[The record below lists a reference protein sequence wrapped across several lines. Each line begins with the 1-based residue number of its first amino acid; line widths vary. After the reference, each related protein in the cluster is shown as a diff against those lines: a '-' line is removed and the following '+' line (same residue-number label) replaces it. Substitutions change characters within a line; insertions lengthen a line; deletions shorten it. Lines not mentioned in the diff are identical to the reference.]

1 MRAATLDL
9 LLGSRRRATAA
20 ASAFD
25 SSRSLPVLVE
35 TCSEW
40 RVLPQL
46 NQRLTELSVELPA
59 EVRKEF
65 RRLTAQAFLR
75 TSRCVERGAE
85 ALDILTRAGIPCA
98 GFKGIAAVAIL
109 YRGLRDRTLLDVDIL
124 IRKEDLGKALSE
136 LRRGGF
142 MSAISGSLED
152 YMAFVRN
159 SPGFAG
165 NEAIA
170 LADASGGSIDLHW
183 RLGQLDTEMLLAGT
197 QAVPLFGRSIRVV
210 QGSHCMTVAAHH
222 ALRNN
227 FVPDEMIRDLL
238 DFRDWLP
245 WVEEHGAPPEAKEFA
260 KQNGL
265 LGPLL
270 ALAQL
275 VESFGEMRAAFAQSA
290 PAADRRVAA
299 DLAELYRSQ
308 LEEGLL
314 NADLVYL
321 ANLKSIRQI
330 VAGAASG
337 WSRYRAHMRAFEQS
351 NGRAPVALGLRL
363 RKLAVGA
370 WRLPFRRWRLVRT
383 LVTVKNAGSRWASAS
398 DDSLAI
404 RARRRS

>member
-1 MRAATLDL
+1 
-9 LLGSRRRATAA
+9 
-20 ASAFD
+20 
-25 SSRSLPVLVE
+25 
-35 TCSEW
+35 
-40 RVLPQL
+40 LPQL
-46 NQRLTELSVELPA
+46 NKRLTELSVELPA

-75 TSRCVERGAE
+75 TSRCVDRGAE
-85 ALDILTRAGIPCA
+85 ALNMLTRAGIPCA

-109 YRGLRDRTLLDVDIL
+109 YGGLGDRTLLDVDIL
-124 IRKEDLGKALSE
+124 IRKEDLGKALIE

-142 MSAISGSLED
+142 MPAISGSLED

-183 RLGQLDTEMLLAGT
+183 RLGKLDTELLLAGT
-197 QAVPLFGRSIRVV
+197 EAVPLFGRSIRVV
-210 QGSHCMTVAAHH
+210 QGSHCMSVAAHH
-222 ALRNN
+222 ALRND
-227 FVPDEMIRDLL
+227 FVPDEIIRDLL

-245 WVEEHGAPPEAKEFA
+245 WMEEHGAPPEAKEFA

-275 VESFGEMRAAFAQSA
+275 VESFGEMRTVFAQSA
-290 PAADRRVAA
+290 PDADLRVAA

-314 NADLVYL
+314 NTDLVYL

-330 VAGAASG
+330 VAGAASS
-337 WSRYRAHMRAFEQS
+337 WSRYRAHMRTFEQS
-351 NGRAPVALGLRL
+351 NGRGPVALGLRL
-363 RKLAVGA
+363 RKLAFAA
-370 WRLPFRRWRLVRT
+370 WRLPLRRWRLVRT
-383 LVTVKNAGSRWASAS
+383 LATVKNAGSRWASVPG
-398 DDSLAI
+398 DSLAT
-404 RARRRS
+404 RVRRRP